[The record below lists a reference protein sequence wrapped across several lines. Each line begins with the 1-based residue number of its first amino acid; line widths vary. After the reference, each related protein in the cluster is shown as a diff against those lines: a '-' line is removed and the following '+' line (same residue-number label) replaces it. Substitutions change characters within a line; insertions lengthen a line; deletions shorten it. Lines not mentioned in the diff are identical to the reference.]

1 MVTSLILNIPVFQK
15 KLSQITL
22 SDILE
27 DNGLI
32 KELNKQ
38 ADLPKFSKSSTARFR
53 YLVKG
58 ICIENGQAT
67 RNFSDN
73 KQNDAGEFLMSVLRH
88 IFEGSRIFHSFDEHI
103 FGGLWQTTLV
113 RTRKTELEVTKIPEV
128 VPLELYGVSLQ
139 DWPNHFFLPEVIE
152 RKCPNCVAVTSKK
165 NYENCPRP
173 CYNYISVKQI

>member
-1 MVTSLILNIPVFQK
+1 MNFFREQIKEEPLMGQIIRSSMKMGSEEQLTSFPFILCSFQNPPKQNLCFSNVVTSLILNIPVFQK
-15 KLSQITL
+15 KLSQINL

-27 DNGLI
+27 YNGLI

-73 KQNDAGEFLMSVLRH
+73 KQNDAG
-88 IFEGSRIFHSFDEHI
+88 SF
-103 FGGLWQTTLV
+103 FQKG
-113 RTRKTELEVTKIPEV
+113 K
-128 VPLELYGVSLQ
+128 
-139 DWPNHFFLPEVIE
+139 
-152 RKCPNCVAVTSKK
+152 
-165 NYENCPRP
+165 
-173 CYNYISVKQI
+173 